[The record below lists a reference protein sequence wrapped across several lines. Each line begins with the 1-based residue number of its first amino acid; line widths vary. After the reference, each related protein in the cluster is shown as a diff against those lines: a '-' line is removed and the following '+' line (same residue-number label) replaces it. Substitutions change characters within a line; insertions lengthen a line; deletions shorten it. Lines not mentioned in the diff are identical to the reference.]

1 MSGIASEQ
9 IRVRSGTA
17 TERSSRSM
25 PRYLL
30 PALVLGF
37 VLIVAAGYAFKWRW
51 TGFNKDDQLW
61 DLMHVV
67 LLPVVLATLPLWYQT
82 RERWV
87 VGWRWVL
94 AGVVAAFVILIV
106 GGYTLNWNWTG
117 FPGNTFWDWLELL
130 ALPVV
135 VTFLPLWFETYSTMA
150 REWLIVLGAL
160 FIGFVVVVIGGYQL
174 NWAWTGFQGNTF
186 RDWLSLLIVP
196 FLLPASLA
204 WFAARDKAR
213 HDAAAK
219 SEATT
224 EPSTAESEGAETSST
239 G

>member
-1 MSGIASEQ
+1 MSDVASE
-9 IRVRSGTA
+9 RVGGTA
-17 TERSSRSM
+17 DQTGASTSTPSRPV
-25 PRYLL
+25 PRFTL
-30 PALVLGF
+30 PALVVGF
-37 VLIVAAGYAFKWRW
+37 VLVVAAGYAFKWRW

-61 DLMHVV
+61 DLLHVV
-67 LLPVVLATLPLWYQT
+67 LLPVVLATLPLWYRT

-94 AGVVAAFVILIV
+94 GGVVVAFVILVV
-106 GGYTLNWNWTG
+106 GGYTLGWTWTG

-135 VTFLPLWFETYSTMA
+135 VTFLPLWFETHATMA
-150 REWLIVLGAL
+150 REWRLILGAL
-160 FIGFVVVVIGGYQL
+160 LVGFVVVVIGGYRL
-174 NWAWTGFQGNTF
+174 HWAWTGFEGNTL

-213 HDAAAK
+213 HNAA
-219 SEATT
+219 EA
-224 EPSTAESEGAETSST
+224 EAAETT
-239 G
+239 VTA